1 MGGGDGS
8 AFRTED
14 LCGGHAA
21 DLGRGGP
28 VAAKDAP
35 WRARHIARVRP
46 GPKPAAQ
53 ANDALQ
59 PVEVGS
65 LWCCAAESWLVAPS
79 SCGAVR
85 AMDYALCG
93 AHAARPVGR
102 RTAVVPAASIAQA
115 MAPLNSATGLAT
127 RTPEDQGIGPCWPNR
142 PTLKV
147 RRDSAVRRATSALI
161 PATQSQGAH
170 GNPRRTCAFQRRLPM
185 RRMVRREPT
194 GADERIRTLDPDVG
208 KDVL

>member
-1 MGGGDGS
+1 MIRRPPRSTLFPYTTLFRSTPKRRSPRRATLSGECRLMECEVPLWSCAGATIQTSRASSAATCSSTARPGASMPASLVRRTRPRRSMRVMLLARADGS

-35 WRARHIARVRP
+35 WRARHIARIRP

-85 AMDYALCG
+85 AMDYAHCG
-93 AHAARPVGR
+93 AHAAWPVG
-102 RTAVVPAASIAQA
+102 
-115 MAPLNSATGLAT
+115 
-127 RTPEDQGIGPCWPNR
+127 
-142 PTLKV
+142 
-147 RRDSAVRRATSALI
+147 
-161 PATQSQGAH
+161 
-170 GNPRRTCAFQRRLPM
+170 
-185 RRMVRREPT
+185 
-194 GADERIRTLDPDVG
+194 
-208 KDVL
+208 